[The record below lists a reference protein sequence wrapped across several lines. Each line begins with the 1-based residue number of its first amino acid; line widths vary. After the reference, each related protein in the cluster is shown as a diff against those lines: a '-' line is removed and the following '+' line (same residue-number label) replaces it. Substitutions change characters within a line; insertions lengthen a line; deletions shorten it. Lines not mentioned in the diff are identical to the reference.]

1 MNSLKF
7 LLEDVDSFGDP
18 KDLLQQFEQALKD
31 FSIFRTNPPR
41 PVDYVIQVRYGYP
54 KFYKSGSTLFFSILR
69 RYSLEPKLRKKI
81 EACARFYSKS
91 RVNHPKRGEEQ
102 QVYEKFLELYKEQFD
117 LAKEAIETGKIKGS
131 EDDTEIHSL
140 QAGPFTVV
148 NTGGFSEEVMNE
160 VVSAVEKANSAIQS
174 KGLSQVCYG
183 DVLVS
188 NTLYKGNST
197 LAFYMYGKDE
207 LFVRANLKK
216 LKDRVDTVQTIIHEL
231 GHRFEN
237 KFLKD
242 KNKMNAM
249 YRKLSNQES
258 QEEQD
263 LLKDES
269 LRPVPGDELKQLKNG
284 EMISY
289 VVTKVGYD
297 KVHLQMKDEPR
308 VTAKISLLGWISLPS
323 SLKTGASADAG
334 AKIPTHSVFVTNY
347 AKTNPSE
354 CFAEMFAFY
363 CLGKLPADQVAMMED
378 VLA

>member
-1 MNSLKF
+1 MSSLRF

-18 KDLLQQFEQALKD
+18 KDFLAQFEQALKD
-31 FSIFRTNPPR
+31 FSVFRTNPPR

-54 KFYKSGSTLFFSILR
+54 KFYKCGQPLFFSILR
-69 RYSLEPKLRKKI
+69 RYSLDPKLRKKI

-91 RVNHPKRGEEQ
+91 RVNNPKRGEEQ
-102 QVYEKFLELYKEQFD
+102 QVYEKFLELYKEQFE
-117 LAKEAIETGKIKGS
+117 LAKTAIETGKTKGS
-131 EDDTEIHSL
+131 EDDTEVHSL
-140 QAGPFTVV
+140 PAGPFTVV
-148 NTGGFSEEVMNE
+148 NTGGFSEEIMTE
-160 VVSAVEKANSAIQS
+160 VVAAVEKANAAIQS
-174 KGLSQVCYG
+174 KELSQVCYG

-197 LAFYMYGKDE
+197 LAFYMYSKDE

-216 LKDRVDTVQTIIHEL
+216 LKESVDTVRTVIHEL
-231 GHRFEN
+231 GHRYEN

-249 YRKLSNQES
+249 YRNLANQEAKAD
-258 QEEQD
+258 EE

-269 LRPVPGDELKQLKNG
+269 LRPAPGDELKQAAG
-284 EMISY
+284 TY

-297 KVHLQMKDEPR
+297 KVHLQMKDQPNLKG
-308 VTAKISLLGWISLPS
+308 TISLLGWISAPAA
-323 SLKTGASADAG
+323 LKTGASASAT

-363 CLGKLPADQVAMMED
+363 CLGKLPADQVEMFEE
-378 VLA
+378 VLK